1 VRIIL
6 LGPPGA
12 GKGTQAEI
20 LCETFKLPH
29 ISTGN
34 MLREA
39 IQTGTQLGLQAKELM
54 DSGILV
60 SDEVIVN
67 LVEQRITERDCAF
80 GFLFDGFPRTIPQ
93 AEALEEK
100 SIKIDTIVEIEVPDQ
115 EIITR
120 ISGRRVHPVSGRN
133 YHVKFNPPK
142 KEDLDDE
149 TGEPLIQREDDKPET
164 VKGRLEVY
172 RIQTL
177 PLIDFYLERSRKK
190 QLKYVK
196 VLGTDSPEEVSRLI
210 LEKIQLSG

>member
-1 VRIIL
+1 MRIIL

-100 SIKIDTIVEIEVPDQ
+100 SIKIDAIVEIEVPDQ
-115 EIITR
+115 EIVTR
-120 ISGRRVHPVSGRN
+120 MSGRRVHPVSGRN
-133 YHVKFNPPK
+133 YHIKFNPPK

>member
-1 VRIIL
+1 MRVIL

-39 IQTGTQLGLQAKELM
+39 IQKGTKLGLQAKELM

-67 LVEQRITERDCAF
+67 LVEERITERDCAF

>member
-1 VRIIL
+1 MRIIL

-20 LCETFKLPH
+20 LCEAFRLPH

-39 IQTGTQLGLQAKELM
+39 IQAGTQLGLQAKELM
-54 DSGILV
+54 DSGILI

-67 LVEQRITERDCAF
+67 LVEERITERDCAF
-80 GFLFDGFPRTIPQ
+80 GFMFDGFPRTIPQ
-93 AEALEEK
+93 AKALEEK
-100 SIKIDTIVEIEVPDQ
+100 TIKIDTIVEIEVPDQ

-120 ISGRRVHPVSGRN
+120 MSGRRVHPVSGRN
-133 YHVKFNPPK
+133 YHIKFNPPK
-142 KEDLDDE
+142 DEDLDDE

-177 PLIDFYLERSRKK
+177 PLIDFYLERAGKK
-190 QLKYVK
+190 QLKYIK

>member
-1 VRIIL
+1 MRIIL

-12 GKGTQAEI
+12 GKGTQAVI

>member
-1 VRIIL
+1 MRIIL